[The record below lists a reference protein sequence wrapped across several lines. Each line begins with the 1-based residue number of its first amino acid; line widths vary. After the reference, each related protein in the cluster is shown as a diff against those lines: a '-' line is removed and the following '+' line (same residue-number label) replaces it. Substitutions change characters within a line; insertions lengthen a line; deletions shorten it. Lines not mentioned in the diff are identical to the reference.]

1 MNNVD
6 ATVFSYNDYAVLV
19 DELVEVMQNVATVG
33 WLDETD
39 IWVHPDRVYDA
50 INVIAKSRMEFQK
63 LKKMSYKYTT
73 HRIYAVYMPL
83 SEQSSTCH

>member
-39 IWVHPDRVYDA
+39 IWGHPDRVYDA

-63 LKKMSYKYTT
+63 LKRNVVQIYHSS
-73 HRIYAVYMPL
+73 HICWIYAII
-83 SEQSSTCH
+83 

>member
-63 LKKMSYKYTT
+63 LKKK
-73 HRIYAVYMPL
+73 VV
-83 SEQSSTCH
+83 